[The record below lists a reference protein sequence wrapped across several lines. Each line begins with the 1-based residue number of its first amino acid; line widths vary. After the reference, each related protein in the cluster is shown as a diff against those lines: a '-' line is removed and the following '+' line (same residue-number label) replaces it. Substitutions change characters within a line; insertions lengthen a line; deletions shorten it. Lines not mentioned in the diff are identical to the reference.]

1 MEWDNFAAMSVST
14 FDQWWK
20 KQINDKTR
28 NMARRAEKKGVVV
41 HEVPFDDAL
50 VQGIS
55 AIYNEFPIRQ
65 GKRFWHYMKDLG
77 TVRRENGTFLE
88 RSIYIGAFH
97 NERLIGFAK
106 LTTDETGGQAGLM
119 QILSMIKHRDKAPT
133 NALIAQAV
141 RSCADRKIPYLFYA
155 QLSYGNKEWD
165 GLAEFK
171 RSNGFGQVEVP
182 RYYVPMNNIGST
194 VLRFGLHRGLATY
207 LPEAV
212 LAKYRYLRNIWYKVK
227 YSNPSSSS

>member
-1 MEWDNFAAMSVST
+1 MTIQICGAEVKVQGKLVRIARVDGEGYNFVEKPEDMIEALRKSSSRIDLFTFNQKLSETSPKYTYPMEWDNFAAMSVST

-155 QLSYGNKEWD
+155 QLSYGNKE
-165 GLAEFK
+165 
-171 RSNGFGQVEVP
+171 
-182 RYYVPMNNIGST
+182 
-194 VLRFGLHRGLATY
+194 
-207 LPEAV
+207 
-212 LAKYRYLRNIWYKVK
+212 
-227 YSNPSSSS
+227 